1 MEILYTTNNE
11 FGEAVFARR
20 DEAHIVAR
28 IRRALNNAGTWREFK
43 DLMDPFEYQYLVEK
57 NLGQSL
63 EEVDLDEAFNPDAI
77 PGVADRYYPTWLQ
90 ARMLE
95 WFPKRLIL
103 KYDGDITSLRGDA
116 LVIPGEFAD
125 EVADDLRAEGYTVAK
140 TDLSFL

>member
-20 DEAHIVAR
+20 DEAHTVSR
-28 IRRALNNAGTWREFK
+28 IRRALNNGSTWGEFR

-63 EEVDLDEAFNPDAI
+63 DEVAPDEPFNANAI

-103 KYDGDITSLRGDA
+103 KYDGVITALRGDA
-116 LVIPGEFAD
+116 LVIPGDYAE
-125 EVADDLRAEGYTVAK
+125 EVADDLRAEGYTVAR
-140 TDLSFL
+140 TDLAFI

>member
-1 MEILYTTNNE
+1 MEILSTTNNE
-11 FGEAVFARR
+11 FGEAVFARG
-20 DEAHIVAR
+20 DEARSVAR
-28 IRRALNNAGTWREFK
+28 IRRALNSASTWGEFK
-43 DLMDPFEYQYLVEK
+43 DLMDPFEFQYLVEK

-63 EEVDLDEAFNPDAI
+63 DQVDLAEKFNPDAV
-77 PGVADRYYPTWLQ
+77 PGVRDRYYPAWLQ

-103 KYDGDITSLRGDA
+103 KYDGVITALRGDA

-125 EVADDLRAEGYTVAK
+125 EVADDLRAEGYNVAK

>member
-20 DEAHIVAR
+20 DEAHTVSR
-28 IRRALNNAGTWREFK
+28 IRRALNNATTWRQFK

-57 NLGQSL
+57 NMGQRID
-63 EEVDLDEAFNPDAI
+63 EVDLDERFNADAI

-103 KYDGDITSLRGDA
+103 KYDGEITSLRGDA
-116 LVIPGEFAD
+116 LIIPGEFAD

-140 TDLSFL
+140 TDLGFL

>member
-11 FGEAVFARR
+11 FGQAVFARR
-20 DEAHIVAR
+20 DEAHTVAR
-28 IRRALNNAGTWREFK
+28 IRQALNNATTWGEFRA
-43 DLMDPFEYQYLVEK
+43 LMDPFEYQYLVEK
-57 NLGQSL
+57 NMGLTMDDIDPT
-63 EEVDLDEAFNPDAI
+63 ERFNPDAI

-95 WFPKRLIL
+95 WFPKSLIL

-116 LVIPGEFAD
+116 LVLPGEFAD
-125 EVADDLRAEGYTVAK
+125 DVADDLRAEGYTVAR

>member
-20 DEAHIVAR
+20 DEAHTVAR
-28 IRRALNNAGTWREFK
+28 IRRALNNATTWGEFR
-43 DLMDPFEYQYLVEK
+43 DLMDPFEYQYLMEK

-63 EEVDLDEAFNPDAI
+63 DEINLAEPFKAEAI

-103 KYDGDITSLRGDA
+103 KYDGEITSLRGDA
-116 LVIPGEFAD
+116 LVIPGEYAE
-125 EVADDLRAEGYTVAK
+125 EVADDLRSEGYSVAK
-140 TDLSFL
+140 TDLSFI

>member
-20 DEAHIVAR
+20 DEAHTVSR
-28 IRRALNNAGTWREFK
+28 IRRALNNATTWRQFK

-57 NLGQSL
+57 NMGQTL
-63 EEVDLDEAFNPDAI
+63 DEVDLDERFNADAI

-103 KYDGDITSLRGDA
+103 KYDGEITSLRGDA
-116 LVIPGEFAD
+116 LIIPGEFAD

-140 TDLSFL
+140 TDLGFL